1 MSNAPMTFF
10 SPGRPPAGAAS
21 SRDAAA
27 PTSGLRANV
36 RAAVREERAALADPV
51 RRVTREIVREELAAA
66 NPTPAEKVRRAAQ
79 EARALSTDPS
89 ERKRIALAA
98 VRGIGAGLTSLSLD
112 DLTRETAAAV
122 GCSYAEA
129 AVALTTRDA
138 R

>member
-1 MSNAPMTFF
+1 MKTYAI
-10 SPGRPPAGAAS
+10 S
-21 SRDAAA
+21 SRRLAAGDGSA
-27 PTSGLRANV
+27 PTSGLRADV

-98 VRGIGAGLTSLSLD
+98 VRGIGAGLTSLPLD
-112 DLTRETAAAV
+112 DLTRAAV
-122 GCSYAEA
+122 EAIGCRYDEA
-129 AVALTTRDA
+129 VLALTTEDA